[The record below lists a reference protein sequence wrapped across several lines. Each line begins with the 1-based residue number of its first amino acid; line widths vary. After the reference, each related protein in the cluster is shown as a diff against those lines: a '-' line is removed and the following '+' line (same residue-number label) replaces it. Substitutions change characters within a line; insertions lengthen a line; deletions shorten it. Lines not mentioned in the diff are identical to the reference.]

1 MIFENMTLK
10 YTTYEKNKKT
20 IDRHIIFKTGVAED
34 LNKIVSAVNKETKIK
49 ANSSIIIEIAFKY
62 YLKHLETL
70 TTKEAIQKLKKDIAQ
85 AIIE

>member
-20 IDRHIIFKTGVAED
+20 IDRHIIFKTGIAED

-49 ANSSIIIEIAFKY
+49 ANSSIIIEIAFKH
-62 YLKHLETL
+62 YLQHLETL
-70 TTKEAIQKLKKDIAQ
+70 TTKEAIQELKKDIAQ
-85 AIIE
+85 AIID